1 MARTRNYATV
11 VYPESAPLDW
21 MDILND
27 LHINAF
33 VSPLHDRDLNK
44 KTKEIKKPHYHV
56 MVMFESVKTD
66 VQAKGIFSQFGGVG
80 CEAINSSKAYARYL
94 CHLDDKDKEKYDV
107 EDVRVYGS
115 VNYDSYIEI
124 EVPKEDV
131 LIEIVDYIS
140 RHQGI
145 TFAFL
150 VERARY
156 KKGWFKCLVSSG
168 SAYFIREYMN
178 SLKFEN
184 NIKEKV
190 EMTIPVSDSVVGMFG
205 GDDNIEISKN
215 V

>member
-1 MARTRNYATV
+1 MARNKYYATV

-27 LHINAF
+27 SHVNAF
-33 VSPLHDRDLNK
+33 VSPLHDKDVNK
-44 KTKEIKKPHYHV
+44 KTGEIKKPHYHV
-56 MVMFESVKTD
+56 MIMFESLKTD

-80 CEAINSSKAYARYL
+80 CESINSIKAYARYL
-94 CHLDDKDKEKYDV
+94 CHLDDKDKEKYSVDDV
-107 EDVRVYGS
+107 QIYGS
-115 VNYDSYIEI
+115 INYETFIEI
-124 EVPKEDV
+124 DVPKEDV

-140 RHQGI
+140 KHQGI

-184 NIKEKV
+184 NIPERHEITV
-190 EMTIPVSDSVVGMFG
+190 PCSDETFGMF
-205 GDDNIEISKN
+205 DNDESEE
-215 V
+215 

>member
-27 LHINAF
+27 LHVNAF
-33 VSPLHDRDLNK
+33 VSPLHDKDVNK
-44 KTKEIKKPHYHV
+44 KTGEIKKPHYHV
-56 MVMFESVKTD
+56 MIMFESVKTE
-66 VQAKGIFSQFGGVG
+66 VQAKGIFTQFGGVG
-80 CEAINSSKAYARYL
+80 CEVINSVKAYARYL
-94 CHLDDKDKEKYDV
+94 CHLDDKEKEKYSVDDV
-107 EDVRVYGS
+107 QVYGS
-115 VNYDSYIEI
+115 VNYETYIEI
-124 EVPKEDV
+124 DVPKEDV

-140 RHQGI
+140 KHQGI

-156 KKGWFKCLVSSG
+156 KKGWFKCLVAAG

-184 NIKEKV
+184 DVPERREITVPCSNE
-190 EMTIPVSDSVVGMFG
+190 TLNMF
-205 GDDNIEISKN
+205 DNDESEE
-215 V
+215 